1 MQFSISKMSIVSLL
15 FFIGLQVN
23 QSIAVPVFRDAASM
37 AFAIQHQPELFR
49 LQAAQPT
56 GLRAEST
63 LLVPSVNSN
72 FLLNLQYLSGLLNSL
87 SSLLGQSPAHLH
99 PLLTHLH
106 PHPLPDHQITRPRHP
121 LQEQRIVAARCDRF
135 PRSSSRPARLGKLYP
150 YITTPTVSLSL
161 VLTNYR

>member
-87 SSLLGQSPAHLH
+87 SSLLGQSPA
-99 PLLTHLH
+99 PTATDA
-106 PHPLPDHQITRPRHP
+106 PTPATNAPTPATDAPTPPPASGPSNNAPPPPPSRA
-121 LQEQRIVAARCDRF
+121 EDCCSKV
-135 PRSSSRPARLGKLYP
+135 RSISAVFKSP
-150 YITTPTVSLSL
+150 S
-161 VLTNYR
+161 